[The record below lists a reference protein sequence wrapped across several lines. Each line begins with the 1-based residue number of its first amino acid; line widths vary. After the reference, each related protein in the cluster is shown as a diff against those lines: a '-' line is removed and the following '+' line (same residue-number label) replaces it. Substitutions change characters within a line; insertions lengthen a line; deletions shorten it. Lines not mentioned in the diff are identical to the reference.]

1 MHASVETKLSDERIV
16 VIGGSSAIGIA
27 TVQAVVKHGGQ
38 AIVTKRPGEPRSL
51 EVSEENDGAS
61 VNDEEHTEEGNEKET
76 GNRYR
81 DRIEEYELD
90 STDEEAVEAFFD
102 EVDAFDHLVC
112 ATSYGPSGG
121 ALEIDAE
128 TLRDVFD
135 VLFWGRYYAAKHSR
149 EYLDE
154 GGSITF
160 VSGNAASRPSVQF
173 FASGVSNAAVE
184 TLTKYLAVEMGPVRV
199 NAISPGRVDTLE
211 LEEDTQRT
219 LAESLPA
226 KHIGEPAD
234 IADVILFSVTNPHV
248 SGTVIRVDG
257 GDLLV

>member
-1 MHASVETKLSDERIV
+1 MHASVETRLSDKRIV

-27 TVQAVVKHGGQ
+27 TVQAVVKHGGR
-38 AIVTKRPGEPRSL
+38 ATVTKRPGETRSL
-51 EVSEENDGAS
+51 EISEE
-61 VNDEEHTEEGNEKET
+61 DEEET
-76 GNRYR
+76 SNQYR
-81 DRIEEYELD
+81 ERIEEYELD
-90 STDEEAVEAFFD
+90 STDEETVEAFFD
-102 EVDAFDHLVC
+102 EIDAFDHLVC
-112 ATSYGPSGG
+112 ATAYGPSGG
-121 ALEIDAE
+121 AVETDTE
-128 TLRDVFD
+128 TLRDAFD

-173 FASGVSNAAVE
+173 FANGVSNAAVE

-234 IADVILFSVTNPHV
+234 IADVILFTVTNPHV

>member
-1 MHASVETKLSDERIV
+1 MHASVETRLSDERVV

-27 TVQAVVKHGGQ
+27 TVQAVVKHGGR
-38 AIVTKRPGEPRSL
+38 AIVTKRPGETRSL

-61 VNDEEHTEEGNEKET
+61 DNESAAEGNEEET
-76 GNRYR
+76 GDQYR
-81 DRIEEYELD
+81 ERIEEYELD
-90 STDEEAVEAFFD
+90 STDEAAVEAFFA
-102 EVDAFDHLVC
+102 EIDAFDHLVC
-112 ATSYGPSGG
+112 ASAYGPSGG
-121 ALEIDAE
+121 AVETDTE
-128 TLRDVFD
+128 TLRDAFD
-135 VLFWGRYYAAKHSR
+135 VLFWGRYYAAKQSR

-226 KHIGEPAD
+226 KHLGEPAD
-234 IADVILFSVTNPHV
+234 IADVILFTVTNPHV